1 MYTTAD
7 MSHVPWL
14 RREGEAT
21 DVHDRRMRLTAL
33 RASDWREPTDLHS
46 YTRRRAKS
54 GRRIHIQGVTVCQ
67 NRTKEKYY
75 RVAGRLYLDAIIG
88 PTDVHR
94 FQHEKIA
101 TLYSLTNDVI
111 ARVGQSAQYMAH
123 FLRRIY
129 VPATVE
135 FVIEFGEIDLA
146 SLLYTFTLSSSQSTR
161 SPRWSNRPRT
171 KQYTPS

>member
-1 MYTTAD
+1 MHSTYATAD
-7 MSHVPWL
+7 MSHIPWL

-33 RASDWREPTDLHS
+33 RASDWRELTDLHS

-67 NRTKEKYY
+67 NRTKEKY

-94 FQHEKIA
+94 IFQHEKIA
-101 TLYSLTNDVI
+101 TLYSLTNDAIV
-111 ARVGQSAQYMAH
+111 RVGQSAQYMSH
-123 FLRRIY
+123 FLRCIY

-135 FVIEFGEIDLA
+135 FVTEFGEIDLA
-146 SLLYTFTLSSSQSTR
+146 SLLYAFTLPSPQSTR

-171 KQYTPS
+171 K